1 MWKRSLVLGVLAALS
16 FDAAAAEM
24 AVLLPFSGPNAKAA
38 LAVRD
43 GLVAAYYQ
51 ATPEEKASTA
61 LRFHDTPADRPLP
74 PLFAA
79 AAERDTRAVIG
90 PLLKEQVTAVVA
102 APPDL
107 PVLALNRAGAA
118 AHGVWQLSLSPDDE
132 MPALARQ
139 LQQDGIR
146 RVSILMGPDE
156 TSDRLRQA
164 FGMAWEAAN
173 GEILSAHVLQD
184 SKDGGISAAFRQLLA
199 GPGFGAAQALVIVT
213 PGLTPQVQ
221 TLLPYYR
228 RTPLP
233 VYSISTAF
241 DEESPLIQ
249 RRDMDGIRLCGLPWN
264 LGTRWTENLVLHSV
278 APPESGGFNRLMAMG
293 GDAWQ
298 LAGMLPATRP
308 RQIAARTGLIDLD
321 RESLVR
327 TPACM
332 EIQDGKAVELPARN
346 GQGR

>member
-1 MWKRSLVLGVLAALS
+1 MWKRSLFLGVLAALPLC
-16 FDAAAAEM
+16 AVGAEM
-24 AVLLPFSGPNAKAA
+24 AVMLPFSGPNAKAA

-51 ATPEEKASTA
+51 ASPEEKASTA
-61 LRFHDTPADRPLP
+61 LRFHDTPADRPLT

-90 PLLKEQVTAVVA
+90 PLLKEQVATVTS
-102 APPDL
+102 APPEL
-107 PVLALNRAGAA
+107 PVLALNRSGSA

-132 MPALARQ
+132 MPALAKQ

-156 TSDRLRQA
+156 ASDHLRQT
-164 FGMAWEAAN
+164 FDMAWEAVN
-173 GEILSAHVLQD
+173 GEVQSTHVLLD
-184 SKDGGISAAFRQLLA
+184 SKEGGISSAFRQLL
-199 GPGFGAAQALVIVT
+199 GEQGFGTAQALVVVT
-213 PGLTPQVQ
+213 SGLTPQVQ

-228 RTPLP
+228 RAPLP
-233 VYSISTAF
+233 VYSVSTAF
-241 DEESPLIQ
+241 DEEAPLIQ
-249 RRDMDGIRLCGLPWN
+249 RRDLDGVRLCGLPWN
-264 LGTRWTENLVLHSV
+264 LGAHWTENLVLHSV
-278 APPESGGFNRLMAMG
+278 APPESGGYNRLMAMG

-298 LAGMLPATRP
+298 LAGMLPATHP
-308 RQIAARTGLIDLD
+308 NQIAARTGLIDLD

-327 TPACM
+327 TPVCM
-332 EIQDGKAVELPARN
+332 EIQHGKAVELPTRN

>member
-1 MWKRSLVLGVLAALS
+1 MWKRSLLLGALS
-16 FDAAAAEM
+16 ALPLYAAGAEM
-24 AVLLPFSGPNAKAA
+24 AVMLPFSGPNAKAA

-51 ATPEEKASTA
+51 ASPEEKASTA

-79 AAERDTRAVIG
+79 AVERDTRAVIG
-90 PLLKEQVTAVVA
+90 PLLKEQVASVTA

-107 PVLALNRAGAA
+107 PVLTLNRAGSA

-156 TSDRLRQA
+156 ASDRLRQA
-164 FGMAWEAAN
+164 FIMAWEAAN
-173 GEILSAHVLQD
+173 GEVRSMHVLQD
-184 SKDGGISAAFRQLLA
+184 SKDGGISAAFRQLLGGA
-199 GPGFGAAQALVIVT
+199 GLGTAQALVVVT

-233 VYSISTAF
+233 VYTVSTAF
-241 DEESPLIQ
+241 DEEAPMVQ
-249 RRDMDGIRLCGLPWN
+249 RRDLDGVRLCSLPWN
-264 LGTRWTENLVLHSV
+264 LGSRWAENLVLHSI
-278 APPESGGFNRLMAMG
+278 APPESGGYNRLMAMG

-308 RQIAARTGLIDLD
+308 VQIAARTGLINLD
-321 RESLVR
+321 RDNLIR
-327 TPACM
+327 TPVCM

-346 GQGR
+346 GQSR